1 MRIVPL
7 PLDRVD
13 EIFALYDSFDRPPD
27 RHLPKSQAVEALERI
42 RQHEGEVFVAEQ
54 DGKLVATYSIYVCHN
69 LARGGRPFAVIE
81 HVVCLAGYR
90 RQGIGRALMEHAS
103 TQASERGCYKV
114 LLETGKSKPENH
126 AFYEACGF
134 TNDKR
139 AYQIRFGP

>member
-1 MRIVPL
+1 MRIAPL

-13 EIFALYDSFDRPPD
+13 EIFALYDSFDRPAD

-42 RQHEGEVFVAEQ
+42 RRHEGEVFVAER
-54 DGKLVATYSIYVCHN
+54 DGKLVGTYSIYVCHN

-90 RQGIGRALMEHAS
+90 RQGIGRALMEHAI
-103 TQASERGCYKV
+103 TQARERGCYKV

-134 TNDKR
+134 KNDKR
-139 AYQIRFGP
+139 AYQIRF